1 MDFFFH
7 PADEDKFKEEAM
19 NNFVRTVVFDT
30 SKRAVVTSFTRK
42 VRKVWEQTCKNNIE
56 TDNRIIKGL
65 SGDHFQIYSWVAK
78 SEIDFGLPGFTV
90 KT

>member
-1 MDFFFH
+1 MEFFFH
-7 PADEDKFKEEAM
+7 PSNEDKFKKEAV
-19 NNFVRTVVFDT
+19 NHFVRTVVFDT
-30 SKRAVVTSFTRK
+30 SKKAVVTSFTRQ

-56 TDNRIIKGL
+56 TDHRIKEL

-90 KT
+90 KN